1 MFPHNNCFAI
11 SRRLIW
17 ERNIFCF
24 FVLTFSLSL
33 VFFFPKRNRPCLTH
47 APVKDKCFIRQE
59 TCSFF
64 FFLLFLFRDFFFLLQ
79 FFFGQFDRLPC
90 HLKKNNSHTITNEQK
105 YASLLSQ
112 FHQYFFLSLSLP
124 LQKILYLLIYTTHT
138 CAHAHA
144 HARAHTQARIGKGCK
159 ILSSQIL
166 PYQVFVDI

>member
-90 HLKKNNSHTITNEQK
+90 HLKKKTTHIQSQTNK
-105 YASLLSQ
+105 NMHH
-112 FHQYFFLSLSLP
+112 FSLSFISIFFCLSP
-124 LQKILYLLIYTTHT
+124 FHYRKYCIYLSIQHTHARMRTHT
-138 CAHAHA
+138 RVRTHKRGLGRDVKYCHH
-144 HARAHTQARIGKGCK
+144 K
-159 ILSSQIL
+159 SSLIRFL
-166 PYQVFVDI
+166 